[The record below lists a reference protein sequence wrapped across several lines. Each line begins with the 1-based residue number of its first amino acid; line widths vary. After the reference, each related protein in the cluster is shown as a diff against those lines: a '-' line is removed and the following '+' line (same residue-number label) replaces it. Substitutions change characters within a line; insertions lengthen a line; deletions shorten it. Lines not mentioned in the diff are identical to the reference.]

1 MTRPTGVEQATEQGT
16 QTERT
21 RLAWSRSVLS
31 LLGVVLVEARV
42 LGAVDGVLAVTVIA
56 AGLLVATAALAA
68 VARRHPRRRPGGDL
82 RRDLDGR
89 LPGAVA
95 ALAGLSG
102 LGALVLV
109 VA

>member
-42 LGAVDGVLAVTVIA
+42 LGAVEI
-56 AGLLVATAALAA
+56 
-68 VARRHPRRRPGGDL
+68 
-82 RRDLDGR
+82 GR
-89 LPGAVA
+89 AHV
-95 ALAGLSG
+95 
-102 LGALVLV
+102 
-109 VA
+109 